1 MNPPARRRSVG
12 RVGRGI
18 ALAALVALASLG
30 AQAEDKGLVESSLP
44 RHALE
49 DKALNEPEQVLKQL
63 PDQIKR
69 ARDSGNS
76 RELALLLLAQA
87 NACRVIAD
95 WPCQRVAGAS
105 AVTASQAAN
114 DPILKVRSLI
124 AESRA
129 TMAMQDFTRSEKL
142 LGEAELVLKGSPSPE
157 LSADVNLAY
166 SSLSHS
172 LGKHALSAEY
182 AQRGL
187 DVLVGDLALP
197 TQARLLRNLARAQ
210 AQLGLASKSDETQVR
225 AQVLTERFDDPKLS
239 AEILLGSARTARVA
253 GNIEAQVRTGQR
265 VLQLGSRLK
274 NSQVTGM
281 GHEVLGLAAFDAG
294 DRSLAIRELNAAYRS
309 FRNLGLKRDES
320 RVLRELIRI
329 AIAQGRPR
337 AEVEGFTA
345 RFLEIDSEIEQSD
358 RAKAA
363 DDFDARLAYA
373 ERELDVLRL
382 KDEAAL
388 ALERERTLAASNR
401 QSRVLGWLAAAT
413 LLVVAAFYLVQRRS
427 NQRMKATL
435 ALLRESEAR
444 AHDLLN
450 LSAGFVFLHDVE
462 GRLLLVNPAAA
473 QALGQPS
480 NALVGRLLQDFQ
492 PRAGREPFAD
502 YLERMQSKGEDQ
514 GVFLVRS
521 GEGDH
526 RHWRYSSRLSEPED
540 GRAYVVGNA
549 VDVTDQVHHTRAL
562 HEQSVRDALTGT
574 YNRRHLEIFET
585 SHPVAASWAAVTVDL
600 DHFKQI
606 NDSQGHDRGDQ
617 VLIDF
622 AQFLSDRVRGDDA
635 VVRLGGD
642 EFLVLLAQADNETL
656 RATAGRLQLD
666 SAAAPCAF
674 SVGSALREDRESLA
688 ATIARADASMYAARA
703 AARAPRVQETARAGP
718 A

>member
-1 MNPPARRRSVG
+1 M
-12 RVGRGI
+12 
-18 ALAALVALASLG
+18 ALAMLLALASSGVL
-30 AQAEDKGLVESSLP
+30 ADDKVSVESSLP
-44 RHALE
+44 RHPLE
-49 DKALNEPEQVLKQL
+49 AKALNEPEQVLKQL
-63 PDQIKR
+63 PGLIKQT
-69 ARDSGNS
+69 RDSGDS

-105 AVTASQAAN
+105 AVIASQSAN

-129 TMAMQDFTRSEKL
+129 TIAMQDFTRGEKL

-157 LSADVNLAY
+157 LSADVYLAY
-166 SSLSHS
+166 SSLSNS

-187 DVLVGDLALP
+187 DVLPGDLALP

-210 AQLGLASKSDETQVR
+210 AQLGLSAKADETLLR

-239 AEILLGSARTARVA
+239 AEILLGSARTARLA
-253 GNIEAQVRTGQR
+253 SNIEAQVRTGQR

-281 GHEVLGLAAFDAG
+281 GHEVLGLAASDAG
-294 DRSLAIRELNAAYRS
+294 DRSLAISELNAAYRS
-309 FRNLGLKRDES
+309 FRSLGLKRDES
-320 RVLRELIRI
+320 RVLRELIHI
-329 AIAQGRPR
+329 AIEQGRPR
-337 AEVEGFTA
+337 GEVEAFTT
-345 RFLEIDSEIEQSD
+345 RFLEIDGEIEQSD

-388 ALERERTLAASNR
+388 ARERERALAASNR
-401 QSRVLGWLAAAT
+401 QSRLLGWLAGAT
-413 LLVVAAFYLVQRRS
+413 LLVVGVFYLLQRRS
-427 NQRMKATL
+427 NQRLKATL

-480 NALVGRLLQDFQ
+480 EALVGRLLQDFQ
-492 PRAGREPFAD
+492 PRAGRELFAA
-502 YLERMQSKGEDQ
+502 YLDRVQSHGEDQ

-526 RHWRYSSRLSEPED
+526 RHWRYSSRLSEPKD

-562 HEQSVRDALTGT
+562 HEQSVRDALTGV

-585 SHPVAASWAAVTVDL
+585 SHPVAASWAAITVDL

-622 AQFLSDRVRGDDA
+622 AQFLTDRVRGDDA

-642 EFLVLLAQADNETL
+642 EFLVLLAQADSETL

-666 SAAAPCAF
+666 SATAPCAF
-674 SVGSALREDRESLA
+674 TVGSALREDRESLA

-703 AARAPRVQETARAGP
+703 ATRASSATDP
-718 A
+718 ASVDPG